1 MFRSGIEDRVNDF
14 LLIEFFVMEL
24 RRRGRQ
30 RLHHALRRRRRQRLH
45 HVLRRRRRQR
55 LHHVLRRRGR
65 KGLHHVLRRRRRKG
79 FCHRGSG
86 FLHLFMRGDG
96 LLHVGSESFFGFLR
110 RRRCSGADA
119 CDTGDDQEGQEFFH
133 NDIPFLVLRLLIFRR
148 NLPCSLDSIIVF
160 SGITS
165 ADWQKCLKK
174 TDFFL
179 FLRAG
184 LESFEK
190 TGYLFI

>member
-1 MFRSGIEDRVNDF
+1 MFRSGIEDRVNDL

-24 RRRGRQ
+24 RRRGRK
-30 RLHHALRRRRRQRLH
+30 RLHHALRRRGRKRLH
-45 HVLRRRRRQR
+45 HALRRRGRKR

-65 KGLHHVLRRRRRKG
+65 KRLHLALRRRRRKG
-79 FCHRGSG
+79 LCHRGCG
-86 FLHLFMRGDG
+86 FLHLVMREDG
-96 LLHVGSESFFGFLR
+96 LHHVGSESFCGFLR
-110 RRRCSGADA
+110 RGRCSGADA